1 MGRKK
6 ASASGDATQTN
17 GAEGGG
23 KQSIRQYWIG
33 LLNEHPAWLSS
44 RSNDRLYKKYL
55 EDHPGETEV
64 PKNWQQGLSTVKT
77 GLRKDR
83 KKRKK
88 GRTAAASVENGTHA
102 ATAVHRKAPRS
113 AHSLEQLEERIDEV
127 LSLAKTLGHD
137 GLDRV
142 ISNLKTA
149 RNAVIVMMAR

>member
-6 ASASGDATQTN
+6 ASAPGDATQTN
-17 GAEGGG
+17 SGEGSGG

-55 EDHPGETEV
+55 EDHPGEKEV

-88 GRTAAASVENGTHA
+88 GRTATAAAAENGTH

-113 AHSLEQLEERIDEV
+113 THSLEQLEERIDEV
-127 LSLAKTLGHD
+127 LSLA
-137 GLDRV
+137 
-142 ISNLKTA
+142 
-149 RNAVIVMMAR
+149 